1 MDVMSLSGLKWKSSI
16 MKLVTLHLLITLC
29 HCQTPPSPSLPAR
42 VTVPSPWQSLPLS
55 QADLGLLFTN
65 SSPFTSTQSLLLMP
79 PSGTA
84 SKPLLRA
91 SFGSYTITQVM
102 SEPIPPLTP
111 SLTASLLSKTVVK
124 EMEGDRG
131 ERYKVRVLFHM
142 RGDVNRGTCATLH
155 AFKQTEEQKASC
167 ITQPPFGLCVVTLTL
182 SNDWFEPIQNIKAN
196 LDQIFKRRHLSRNRS
211 RSRNRGKRHPYVP
224 GGLRG
229 QSDQI
234 QLYYSSFDVVSN
246 PKVGPPRCVEDV
258 LQLSERKLYY
268 IGPVG
273 LEDQQL
279 NKTRQSSECLNRQAE
294 EKLWLDSNVLIVYS
308 KGPVR
313 AGQPVRVSINLK
325 ANFSVES
332 LTIRLKVKK
341 GLLSIEVHPVTNSD
355 LWMVNV
361 ERTKGSKHDV
371 ISIISQ
377 STGTLP
383 DSTGNSA
390 LSQVSCLSFEA
401 LHRNFGI
408 AMAVTASWWVEY
420 TTRKFAVS
428 PHGTATSFFSF
439 TDREVVGI
447 APITESNTIINTA
460 ILTSQPVS
468 LPVIVLAVGL
478 DGKVSDVTT
487 AVKCHSANE
496 DIVKVSHDCS
506 VLFVDGSES
515 GRGSIC
521 VELEFSLG
529 MLSGSLC
536 LAVWAPVVPLR
547 VSLSDSV
554 LSPIKG
560 WSYYSEGGCEPV
572 YQRSTIQILAQFS
585 AQSAAQGQPTYM
597 LGSPDWFVDV
607 TELVRDWLR
616 IENPY
621 IATLDKQKHIIGLKP
636 GITSLHVI
644 SSQWDGVLGSANV
657 IVTSEPVT
665 PGDLSVQLVGGLG
678 LSINSSP
685 SHPSIVT
692 ATVNAHN
699 TLYNHGQEAS
709 ISVWIQFDDDTTIP
723 VHAFSGIPY
732 TLQLSSLAESVV
744 AVTSAPSQRILAQG
758 DGGGP
763 LVKAE
768 LLVST
773 CETTLNHIEPEVIQ
787 KGSEAKRLAK
797 GSGWIRVNLN
807 MDFWPMGSEETNFEM
822 HDVTDMFVNSNKDLY
837 DNFEDQQITVNAT
850 SDYDVGNDVFRRN
863 DLEQAVL
870 IPNHEEK
877 AVYLSPG
884 VEKERKEVK
893 TADRQV
899 EIGIGAVLSLLC
911 LSSLLFLMNCLP
923 CVLREQR
930 NRERREGNVKDTVE
944 EDEETGEEQA
954 EKVEGKQCSEV
965 VNGKGMRGKE
975 MTF

>member
-1 MDVMSLSGLKWKSSI
+1 M
-16 MKLVTLHLLITLC
+16 
-29 HCQTPPSPSLPAR
+29 
-42 VTVPSPWQSLPLS
+42 
-55 QADLGLLFTN
+55 
-65 SSPFTSTQSLLLMP
+65 
-79 PSGTA
+79 
-84 SKPLLRA
+84 
-91 SFGSYTITQVM
+91 M

-111 SLTASLLSKTVVK
+111 SLTASLLSKTIVR

-131 ERYKVRVLFHM
+131 EQFKVRVLFHM
-142 RGDVNRGTCATLH
+142 RGDVNRGTCVTLH

-167 ITQPPFGLCVVTLTL
+167 FTQPPFGLCVVTLTL

-196 LDQIFKRRHLSRNRS
+196 LDQIFKQRHLSRNRS
-211 RSRNRGKRHPYVP
+211 RSRNRERRHPYMP
-224 GGLRG
+224 RGPRG

-234 QLYYSSFDVVSN
+234 QLYYSSFGIVSN
-246 PKVGPPRCVEDV
+246 PKAGPPRCVEEV
-258 LQLSERKLYY
+258 LQQSERKLHY

-273 LEDQQL
+273 LEDQQI
-279 NKTRQSSECLNRQAE
+279 NKTEQSSKCLDKQVE

-313 AGQPVRVSINLK
+313 AGQPVRVSVNLR

-341 GLLSIEVHPVTNSD
+341 GLLSLEVHSVTNSD

-361 ERTKGSKHDV
+361 EKTTGSKHDV
-371 ISIISQ
+371 ISIISH
-377 STGTLP
+377 STGTHP
-383 DSTGNSA
+383 DNTGTSA

-401 LHRNFGI
+401 LHRNFGV
-408 AMAVTASWWVEY
+408 AMTVTASWWVEY
-420 TTRKFAVS
+420 STRKFAVS
-428 PHGTATSFFSF
+428 PHGPATSFFSF

-478 DGKVSDVTT
+478 DGKVSDVTK

-515 GRGSIC
+515 GRGRIC
-521 VELEFSLG
+521 VELEFFLG
-529 MLSGSLC
+529 MHSGSLC
-536 LAVWAPVVPLR
+536 LAVWAPIVPLR

-560 WSYYSEGGCEPV
+560 WSYYSESGCEPV

-621 IATLDKQKHIIGLKP
+621 IAALDKQKHLIGLKP
-636 GITSLHVI
+636 GITSLYVI

-723 VHAFSGIPY
+723 VYAFSGIPY
-732 TLQLSSLAESVV
+732 ILRISSLAESVV
-744 AVTSAPSQRILAQG
+744 AVTPAPSQRILAQG

-763 LVKAE
+763 LVNAE

-773 CETTLNHIEPEVIQ
+773 CEPTFNHVEPEVIQ
-787 KGSEAKRLAK
+787 TGSEAKRLSK

-807 MDFWPMGSEETNFEM
+807 MDFWPMRSEETNFEM
-822 HDVTDMFVNSNKDLY
+822 HDVANMFVDSNKDLY
-837 DNFEDQQITVNAT
+837 DNLEDQQNTINST
-850 SDYDVGNDVFRRN
+850 SVYDVDNDLFRRN

-870 IPNHEEK
+870 IPTHKES

-911 LSSLLFLMNCLP
+911 LSSLLFLVNCLP
-923 CVLREQR
+923 CALREQR
-930 NRERREGNVKDTVE
+930 HRESREGNVKDTVE
-944 EDEETGEEQA
+944 EDEETGEEQ
-954 EKVEGKQCSEV
+954 EQKVEGKQCEV
-965 VNGKGMRGKE
+965 VTG
-975 MTF
+975 

>member
-1 MDVMSLSGLKWKSSI
+1 MDVMSLSRLKWKSST
-16 MKLVTLHLLITLC
+16 MRLVILHLFIILS
-29 HCQTPPSPSLPAR
+29 HCQTPTTPSLPVR

-65 SSPFTSTQSLLLMP
+65 SSPFSSTQSLLLMP

-91 SFGSYTITQVM
+91 TFGSYTITQVM
-102 SEPIPPLTP
+102 TEDIPPLTP
-111 SLTASLLSKTVVK
+111 SLTASLLSKTIVK
-124 EMEGDRG
+124 EIEGERG
-131 ERYKVRVLFHM
+131 ERFEVRVLFHM
-142 RGDVNRGTCATLH
+142 RGDVNRGTCVTLH

-167 ITQPPFGLCVVTLTL
+167 ITQPPFGLCMVTLTL
-182 SNDWFEPIQNIKAN
+182 PNDWFEPNQNIKAN
-196 LDQIFKRRHLSRNRS
+196 LDQIFKQRHLSRNRS

-224 GGLRG
+224 GRLRA
-229 QSDQI
+229 QSDKI
-234 QLYYSSFDVVSN
+234 QLYYSSFVSS
-246 PKVGPPRCVEDV
+246 PKVGPPRCAEEV
-258 LQLSERKLYY
+258 LQQSDRKMYF

-273 LEDQQL
+273 LEDQEI
-279 NKTRQSSECLNRQAE
+279 NKTKQSAACLDRQVE
-294 EKLWLDSNVLIVYS
+294 EKFWLDSNVLIVYS

-313 AGQPVRVSINLK
+313 AGQPIRVSVNMR
-325 ANFSVES
+325 ANFSGES
-332 LTIRLKVKK
+332 LTIRLKMKK
-341 GLLSIEVHPVTNSD
+341 GLLSLEVHPATNSD

-361 ERTKGSKHDV
+361 ERTSGSKHDV
-371 ISIISQ
+371 ISITSQ
-377 STGTLP
+377 STGTHP
-383 DSTGNSA
+383 DSTGTSA

-401 LHRNFGI
+401 LHRNFGV
-408 AMAVTASWWVEY
+408 AMTVTASWWVEY
-420 TTRKFAVS
+420 STRKFAVS
-428 PHGTATSFFSF
+428 PHGAVTSFFSF
-439 TDREVVGI
+439 IDREVMGI

-468 LPVIVLAVGL
+468 LPVIVLAVGQ

-529 MLSGSLC
+529 TFSGSLC
-536 LAVWAPVVPLR
+536 LAVWVPVVPLR

-554 LSPIKG
+554 LSPING
-560 WSYYSEGGCEPV
+560 WNYYSESGCEPV
-572 YQRSTIQILAQFS
+572 YQRSAIRILAQFS
-585 AQSAAQGQPTYM
+585 AHSAAKGGQPTYM

-607 TELVRDWLR
+607 TELVQDWLR

-621 IATLDKQKHIIGLKP
+621 IAALDKQRNLIGLKP
-636 GITSLHVI
+636 GITSLYVI
-644 SSQWDGVLGSANV
+644 SNQWDGVLGRTNV

-678 LSINSSP
+678 LSVNSSP

-709 ISVWIQFDDDTTIP
+709 VSVWIQFDDDTALS
-723 VHAFSGIPY
+723 VSAFSGIPFA
-732 TLQLSSLAESVV
+732 LRLSSLAESVV
-744 AVTSAPSQRILAQG
+744 AVTPAPSQRILAQG

-773 CETTLNHIEPEVIQ
+773 CEPASNHVEMEA

-807 MDFWPMGSEETNFEM
+807 TDFWPMGSEENNFEM
-822 HDVTDMFVNSNKDLY
+822 HDVTDMLVDSNKDLY
-837 DNFEDQQITVNAT
+837 DNFENQQIMVNST
-850 SDYDVGNDVFRRN
+850 SEYDVGNDIFKSN
-863 DLEQAVL
+863 DLEHAVL
-870 IPNHEEK
+870 IPNHEESV
-877 AVYLSPG
+877 VYLSPG

-911 LSSLLFLMNCLP
+911 LSSLLFLVNCLP
-923 CVLREQR
+923 CALREQR
-930 NRERREGNVKDTVE
+930 NRGRREGNVKDTVE
-944 EDEETGEEQA
+944 EDEETEEQD
-954 EKVEGKQCSEV
+954 EKRVEGKQCSEV
-965 VNGKGMRGKE
+965 VLGNDDRRE
-975 MTF
+975 RQ

>member
-1 MDVMSLSGLKWKSSI
+1 MDVMCLSRLKWKSST
-16 MKLVTLHLLITLC
+16 MRLVILHLFIILS
-29 HCQTPPSPSLPAR
+29 HCQTPPSPSLPVR
-42 VTVPSPWQSLPLS
+42 VTVPSPWQSFTLS

-65 SSPFTSTQSLLLMP
+65 SSPFSSTQSLLLMP

-102 SEPIPPLTP
+102 TEAIPPLTP

-124 EMEGDRG
+124 DTKGGGG
-131 ERYKVRVLFHM
+131 ERFEVRVLFHM
-142 RGDVNRGTCATLH
+142 RGDANSGTCVILH
-155 AFKQTEEQKASC
+155 AFKQTEELKASC

-182 SNDWFEPIQNIKAN
+182 PNDWFEPNQNIKAN
-196 LDQIFKRRHLSRNRS
+196 LDQIFKQRHLGRNRP
-211 RSRNRGKRHPYVP
+211 RARNRGRRHPYVP
-224 GGLRG
+224 GRLRA

-234 QLYYSSFDVVSN
+234 QLYYSSFGIVSS
-246 PKVGPPRCVEDV
+246 PKVGPPRCVEEV
-258 LQLSERKLYY
+258 LQQSERKMYY

-273 LEDQQL
+273 HEDQET
-279 NKTRQSSECLNRQAE
+279 NKTKQSTACLDRQTE
-294 EKLWLDSNVLIVYS
+294 EQFWLDSNVLIVYS

-313 AGQPVRVSINLK
+313 AGQPIRVSVNLR
-325 ANFSVES
+325 ANFSGES
-332 LTIRLKVKK
+332 LTIRLKMKK
-341 GLLSIEVHPVTNSD
+341 GLLSLDVHPTTNSD

-361 ERTKGSKHDV
+361 EKTSGSKHDV
-371 ISIISQ
+371 ISITCH
-377 STGTLP
+377 STGTLS
-383 DSTGNSA
+383 DSTGTSA

-401 LHRNFGI
+401 LHRNFGV
-408 AMAVTASWWVEY
+408 AMTVTASWWVEY
-420 TTRKFAVS
+420 SKRKFAVS
-428 PHGTATSFFSF
+428 PHGAVTSFFSLI
-439 TDREVVGI
+439 DREVMGI

-468 LPVIVLAVGL
+468 LPVTVLAVGL

-529 MLSGSLC
+529 MFSGSLC
-536 LAVWAPVVPLR
+536 LSVWAPVVPLR

-554 LSPIKG
+554 LSPING
-560 WSYYSEGGCEPV
+560 WNYYSESGCEPV
-572 YQRSTIQILAQFS
+572 YQRSTIQILAQFI
-585 AQSAAQGQPTYM
+585 AQSAAQGGQPTYM

-607 TELVRDWLR
+607 TELVQDWLR

-621 IATLDKQKHIIGLKP
+621 IAALDKQKNLIGLKP
-636 GITSLHVI
+636 GITSLYVI
-644 SSQWDGVLGSANV
+644 SSQWDGVLGRANV

-709 ISVWIQFDDDTTIP
+709 VNVWIQFNDDTTIL
-723 VHAFSGIPY
+723 VSAFSGIPF
-732 TLQLSSLAESVV
+732 TLRLSSLAESVV
-744 AVTSAPSQRILAQG
+744 AVTPAPSQRILAQG

-768 LLVST
+768 LLVSP
-773 CETTLNHIEPEVIQ
+773 CEPASNHVEMEAIQ

-822 HDVTDMFVNSNKDLY
+822 HDVTDMLVDSNKDLY
-837 DNFEDQQITVNAT
+837 DNFEDQQIMVNST
-850 SDYDVGNDVFRRN
+850 SDYDVGNDIFKGN

-870 IPNHEEK
+870 IPNHEESV
-877 AVYLSPG
+877 VYLSPG

-911 LSSLLFLMNCLP
+911 LSSLLFLVNCLP
-923 CVLREQR
+923 CALREQR
-930 NRERREGNVKDTVE
+930 NRGRQEGNVKDTVE
-944 EDEETGEEQA
+944 DEEDTEEQ
-954 EKVEGKQCSEV
+954 EEIKVGVKQCSQV
-965 VNGKGMRGKE
+965 VTADDRGERK
-975 MTF
+975 

>member
-1 MDVMSLSGLKWKSSI
+1 MDVLSLAGLKRKSST
-16 MKLVTLHLLITLC
+16 MRLVTLHLFIILS
-29 HCQTPPSPSLPAR
+29 HCQTPSSPSLPVR

-91 SFGSYTITQVM
+91 TFGSYTITQVM
-102 SEPIPPLTP
+102 SEPVPPLTP
-111 SLTASLLSKTVVK
+111 SLTASLLSKTIVK
-124 EMEGDRG
+124 EEGDRG
-131 ERYKVRVLFHM
+131 ERFKVRVLFHM
-142 RGDVNRGTCATLH
+142 RGDANRGTCVTLH

-182 SNDWFEPIQNIKAN
+182 SNDWFEPIQNIKAS
-196 LDQIFKRRHLSRNRS
+196 LDQIFKQRHLSRNRS
-211 RSRNRGKRHPYVP
+211 RFRNRGKRHPHVP

-234 QLYYSSFDVVSN
+234 QLYYSSFGIVSN
-246 PKVGPPRCVEDV
+246 PKGGPPRCVDEV
-258 LQLSERKLYY
+258 LQQYERQLYY
-268 IGPVG
+268 IGPVRF
-273 LEDQQL
+273 EDQQI
-279 NKTRQSSECLNRQAE
+279 NKTEQSSTCLDRQAE

-313 AGQPVRVSINLK
+313 AGKPVRVSVNLR
-325 ANFSVES
+325 ANCSAES

-341 GLLSIEVHPVTNSD
+341 GLLSIEVHPVANSD

-361 ERTKGSKHDV
+361 ERTTGSKHEV

-383 DSTGNSA
+383 DSTGTSA

-401 LHRNFGI
+401 LQRNFGV
-408 AMAVTASWWVEY
+408 AMTVSASWWVEY
-420 TTRKFAVS
+420 STRKFAVS
-428 PHGTATSFFSF
+428 PDGTATSFFF
-439 TDREVVGI
+439 FADREVVGI

-487 AVKCHSANE
+487 AVRCHSANE
-496 DIVKVSHDCS
+496 DIVKVSQDCS
-506 VLFVDGSES
+506 VVFVDGSES

-529 MLSGSLC
+529 MHSGSLC
-536 LAVWAPVVPLR
+536 LSVWAPVVPLR
-547 VSLSDSV
+547 VFLSDSV

-560 WSYYSEGGCEPV
+560 WSHFSESRCEPV

-621 IATLDKQKHIIGLKP
+621 IAALDKQRHLIGLKS

-657 IVTSEPVT
+657 IVSSEPVT

-723 VHAFSGIPY
+723 VNAFSGIPY
-732 TLQLSSLAESVV
+732 TLHLSSLAESVV
-744 AVTSAPSQRILAQG
+744 AVTPAPHQRILAQG

-773 CETTLNHIEPEVIQ
+773 CEPTFNYVEPEVIQ
-787 KGSEAKRLAK
+787 KGGGAKRLAK

-807 MDFWPMGSEETNFEM
+807 MDFWPMGSEENNFEM
-822 HDVTDMFVNSNKDLY
+822 HDVTDMFVDSNTDLY
-837 DNFEDQQITVNAT
+837 DNFEDQQMTVNST
-850 SDYDVGNDVFRRN
+850 GDYDGNDVFRRN

-870 IPNHEEK
+870 IPNHEES

-911 LSSLLFLMNCLP
+911 LSSLLFLINCLP

-930 NRERREGNVKDTVE
+930 NRERQEENVKDSVE
-944 EDEETGEEQA
+944 EDEEIGEQQD
-954 EKVEGKQCSEV
+954 EKAEGKSCSEV
-965 VNGKGMRGKE
+965 VTEKNRGERK
-975 MTF
+975 

>member
-1 MDVMSLSGLKWKSSI
+1 MDVLSLSGLKWKSST
-16 MKLVTLHLLITLC
+16 MRLVTLQLFMIFS
-29 HCQTPPSPSLPAR
+29 HCQAPPSPSLPVR
-42 VTVPSPWQSLPLS
+42 VTVPSPWESLPLS

-65 SSPFTSTQSLLLMP
+65 SSPFTSTQSLLLIP

-91 SFGSYTITQVM
+91 AFGSYTITQVM

-111 SLTASLLSKTVVK
+111 SLTASLLSKTIVK
-124 EMEGDRG
+124 EKEGDRG
-131 ERYKVRVLFHM
+131 ERFKVQVLFHM
-142 RGDVNRGTCATLH
+142 RGDAKRGTCVTLH

-196 LDQIFKRRHLSRNRS
+196 LDQIFKQRHLSRNRS
-211 RSRNRGKRHPYVP
+211 RSRKRGRRHPYLP

-234 QLYYSSFDVVSN
+234 QLYYSSFGFVSN
-246 PKVGPPRCVEDV
+246 PKGGPPQCEEKV
-258 LQLSERKLYY
+258 LQQSERKLYY

-273 LEDQQL
+273 LEDQQI
-279 NKTRQSSECLNRQAE
+279 NKTEQSSACLDRQAE

-313 AGQPVRVSINLK
+313 AGQPVRVSVNLR

-341 GLLSIEVHPVTNSD
+341 GLLSLEVHPVTNSD
-355 LWMVNV
+355 LWIVNV
-361 ERTKGSKHDV
+361 ERTTGSKHDV
-371 ISIISQ
+371 ISIISH

-383 DSTGNSA
+383 DSTGTSV
-390 LSQVSCLSFEA
+390 LSQVSCLSFET
-401 LHRNFGI
+401 LHRNFGV
-408 AMAVTASWWVEY
+408 AMTVTASWWVEY
-420 TTRKFAVS
+420 STRKFTVS

-460 ILTSQPVS
+460 ILTSKPVP

-529 MLSGSLC
+529 MHSGSLC
-536 LAVWAPVVPLR
+536 LAVWAPVVPLH
-547 VSLSDSV
+547 VFLSDSV

-560 WSYYSEGGCEPV
+560 WSYFSESRCEPV

-621 IATLDKQKHIIGLKP
+621 IAALDKQKHLIGLKP
-636 GITSLHVI
+636 GITSLYVI
-644 SSQWDGVLGSANV
+644 SSQWDGVLGRANV
-657 IVTSEPVT
+657 IVSSEPVT

-692 ATVNAHN
+692 ARVNAHN

-723 VHAFSGIPY
+723 VYAFSGIPY
-732 TLQLSSLAESVV
+732 ILRISSLAESVA
-744 AVTSAPSQRILAQG
+744 AVTPAPSQRILAQG

-763 LVKAE
+763 LVNAE

-773 CETTLNHIEPEVIQ
+773 CEPTFNHVEPEVIQ
-787 KGSEAKRLAK
+787 KGSEAKRLSK

-822 HDVTDMFVNSNKDLY
+822 HDVTDMFVDSNNDLY
-837 DNFEDQQITVNAT
+837 VNLEDQQNTTINST
-850 SDYDVGNDVFRRN
+850 SVYVVDNDLFRRN

-870 IPNHEEK
+870 IPTHKES

-911 LSSLLFLMNCLP
+911 LSSLLFLVNCLP
-923 CVLREQR
+923 SALREQR
-930 NRERREGNVKDTVE
+930 HRESPEGNVKVTVE
-944 EDEETGEEQA
+944 EDEETGEEQE
-954 EKVEGKQCSEV
+954 EKVEGKQCEV
-965 VNGKGMRGKE
+965 VTG
-975 MTF
+975 

>member
-1 MDVMSLSGLKWKSSI
+1 MTKRA
-16 MKLVTLHLLITLC
+16 
-29 HCQTPPSPSLPAR
+29 HCQTPPSPSLPVR

-91 SFGSYTITQVM
+91 TFGSYTITQVM

-111 SLTASLLSKTVVK
+111 SLTASLLSKTIVK

-131 ERYKVRVLFHM
+131 EQYKVRVLFHM

-196 LDQIFKRRHLSRNRS
+196 LDQIFKQRHLSKNRF
-211 RSRNRGKRHPYVP
+211 RSRNRGKRHPYMP
-224 GGLRG
+224 GALRG
-229 QSDQI
+229 QSDKI
-234 QLYYSSFDVVSN
+234 QLYYSSFGIVSN
-246 PKVGPPRCVEDV
+246 PKVGPPQCVEEV
-258 LQLSERKLYY
+258 LQQSERKLYY

-273 LEDQQL
+273 LEDQQI
-279 NKTRQSSECLNRQAE
+279 NKTEESSECLNRQAE

-313 AGQPVRVSINLK
+313 AGQPVRVSVNLR

-341 GLLSIEVHPVTNSD
+341 GLLSLEVHPVTNTD

-361 ERTKGSKHDV
+361 ERTTGSKHDV
-371 ISIISQ
+371 ISIISH
-377 STGTLP
+377 STGTHP
-383 DSTGNSA
+383 DSTGTSA

-401 LHRNFGI
+401 LHRNFGV
-408 AMAVTASWWVEY
+408 AMTVTASWWVEY
-420 TTRKFAVS
+420 STRKFAVS

-468 LPVIVLAVGL
+468 LPVIVLAVGF

-529 MLSGSLC
+529 MFSGSLC

-560 WSYYSEGGCEPV
+560 WSYYSEGRCQPV
-572 YQRSTIQILAQFS
+572 FQRSTIQILAQFS

-616 IENPY
+616 IENSY
-621 IATLDKQKHIIGLKP
+621 IAALDKQKHIIGLKP

-665 PGDLSVQLVGGLG
+665 PGDLAVQLVGGLG

-685 SHPSIVT
+685 SHPAIVT

-709 ISVWIQFDDDTTIP
+709 ISVWIQFNDDTTIP

-732 TLQLSSLAESVV
+732 TLRLSSLAESVV
-744 AVTSAPSQRILAQG
+744 AVTPAPSQRILAQG

-773 CETTLNHIEPEVIQ
+773 CETTLNHVELEVIQ

-807 MDFWPMGSEETNFEM
+807 IDFWPMESEETNFEM
-822 HDVTDMFVNSNKDLY
+822 HDVTDMFVDSNKDLY
-837 DNFEDQQITVNAT
+837 DNFEDQQITVNST
-850 SDYDVGNDVFRRN
+850 SDYEVGNDVFRRN

-870 IPNHEEK
+870 IPNHKES

-911 LSSLLFLMNCLP
+911 LSSLLFLVNCLP

-930 NRERREGNVKDTVE
+930 NRERREGHVKNME
-944 EDEETGEEQA
+944 EDEETGGEQ
-954 EKVEGKQCSEV
+954 VEGKQCSEV
-965 VNGKGMRGKE
+965 VNGKGTRGKE

>member
-1 MDVMSLSGLKWKSSI
+1 MENSLLMILTALLLCGVQGIASLNDTNLTTPATPECPNSIISTTQPTPCPITIQNITFAFLLMVTWMSPCEDPLGTELAAYKA
-16 MKLVTLHLLITLC
+16 VTGILIFLILAVILIQFGRPTYKAIRKRFS
-29 HCQTPPSPSLPAR
+29 QKRQSRWVGPTQSEGKGPKTKTQKRDSPFL
-42 VTVPSPWQSLPLS
+42 
-55 QADLGLLFTN
+55 ADLGFLFTN
-65 SSPFTSTQSLLLMP
+65 SSPFTFTQSLLLMP

-91 SFGSYTITQVM
+91 TFGSYTITQVM

-111 SLTASLLSKTVVK
+111 SLTASLLSKTIVK
-124 EMEGDRG
+124 EIEGDRE

-182 SNDWFEPIQNIKAN
+182 SNNWFEPIQNIKAN
-196 LDQIFKRRHLSRNRS
+196 VDQIFKQRHLSRNRS
-211 RSRNRGKRHPYVP
+211 RSRTRGRRHPYVP

-229 QSDQI
+229 QSDKI
-234 QLYYSSFDVVSN
+234 QLYYSSFGIVSN
-246 PKVGPPRCVEDV
+246 PKVGPPRCVEEV
-258 LQLSERKLYY
+258 LQQSERKLYY

-273 LEDQQL
+273 LEDQQV
-279 NKTRQSSECLNRQAE
+279 NKTEQSSECLDRQVE

-313 AGQPVRVSINLK
+313 AGQPVRVSVNLR

-332 LTIRLKVKK
+332 LTIRFKVKK
-341 GLLSIEVHPVTNSD
+341 GLLSLMVHPVTNSD

-361 ERTKGSKHDV
+361 ERTTGSKHDV
-371 ISIISQ
+371 ISIISH
-377 STGTLP
+377 STGTHP
-383 DSTGNSA
+383 DSTGTNA

-408 AMAVTASWWVEY
+408 AMTVTATWWVEY
-420 TTRKFAVS
+420 STRKFAVS
-428 PHGTATSFFSF
+428 PHGAATSFFSF

-478 DGKVSDVTT
+478 DSKVSDVTT
-487 AVKCHSANE
+487 AVKCHSDNE
-496 DIVKVSHDCS
+496 DIVK
-506 VLFVDGSES
+506 
-515 GRGSIC
+515 
-521 VELEFSLG
+521 
-529 MLSGSLC
+529 
-536 LAVWAPVVPLR
+536 
-547 VSLSDSV
+547 
-554 LSPIKG
+554 
-560 WSYYSEGGCEPV
+560 
-572 YQRSTIQILAQFS
+572 
-585 AQSAAQGQPTYM
+585 
-597 LGSPDWFVDV
+597 
-607 TELVRDWLR
+607 
-616 IENPY
+616 
-621 IATLDKQKHIIGLKP
+621 
-636 GITSLHVI
+636 VI

-732 TLQLSSLAESVV
+732 TLRLSSLAESVV
-744 AVTSAPSQRILAQG
+744 AVTPPPSQRILAQG

-773 CETTLNHIEPEVIQ
+773 CVTTLNHVEPEVIQ
-787 KGSEAKRLAK
+787 KGSEAKKLAK

-807 MDFWPMGSEETNFEM
+807 MDFWPMGNEETNFEM
-822 HDVTDMFVNSNKDLY
+822 HDVTDIFVNSNKDLY
-837 DNFEDQQITVNAT
+837 DNFDEEQIMVNST

-863 DLEQAVL
+863 DLEHAVL
-870 IPNHEEK
+870 IPNHKEK

-911 LSSLLFLMNCLP
+911 LSSLLFLVNCLP
-923 CVLREQR
+923 CALREQR
-930 NRERREGNVKDTVE
+930 NRERREGHVKDTVE

-954 EKVEGKQCSEV
+954 EKAEGKQCSEV
-965 VNGKGMRGKE
+965 VNGKGQRGKE

>member
-1 MDVMSLSGLKWKSSI
+1 MR
-16 MKLVTLHLLITLC
+16 LVILHLFIILS
-29 HCQTPPSPSLPAR
+29 HCQTPTSPSLPVR
-42 VTVPSPWQSLPLS
+42 VTVPSPWQSFPLS

-65 SSPFTSTQSLLLMP
+65 SSPFSSTQSLLLMP

-91 SFGSYTITQVM
+91 TFGSYTITQVM
-102 SEPIPPLTP
+102 TEDIPPLTP
-111 SLTASLLSKTVVK
+111 SLTASLLSKTIVK
-124 EMEGDRG
+124 EIDGERG
-131 ERYKVRVLFHM
+131 ERFEVRVLFHV
-142 RGDVNRGTCATLH
+142 RGDVNRGTCVTLH

-167 ITQPPFGLCVVTLTL
+167 ITQPPFGLCMVSLTL
-182 SNDWFEPIQNIKAN
+182 PNDWFEPNQNIKAN
-196 LDQIFKRRHLSRNRS
+196 LDQIFKQRHLSRNRS
-211 RSRNRGKRHPYVP
+211 RSRNRGRRHPYVP
-224 GGLRG
+224 GRLRA
-229 QSDQI
+229 QSDKI
-234 QLYYSSFDVVSN
+234 QLYYSSFVSS
-246 PKVGPPRCVEDV
+246 PKVGPSRCAEEV
-258 LQLSERKLYY
+258 LQQSDRKMYF

-273 LEDQQL
+273 LEDQEI
-279 NKTRQSSECLNRQAE
+279 NKTKQSAACLDEQAE
-294 EKLWLDSNVLIVYS
+294 EKFWLDSNVLIVYS

-313 AGQPVRVSINLK
+313 VGQPIRVSVNLR
-325 ANFSVES
+325 ANFSGES
-332 LTIRLKVKK
+332 LTIRLKMKK
-341 GLLSIEVHPVTNSD
+341 GLLSSEVHPTTNSD

-361 ERTKGSKHDV
+361 ERTSGSKHDV
-371 ISIISQ
+371 ISITSQ
-377 STGTLP
+377 STGTHP
-383 DSTGNSA
+383 DSTGTSA

-401 LHRNFGI
+401 LHRNFGV
-408 AMAVTASWWVEY
+408 AMTVTASWWVEY
-420 TTRKFAVS
+420 STRKFAVS
-428 PHGTATSFFSF
+428 PHGAVTSFFSF
-439 TDREVVGI
+439 IDREVMGI

-468 LPVIVLAVGL
+468 LPVIVLAVGQ

-496 DIVKVSHDCS
+496 HIIKVSHDCS

-515 GRGSIC
+515 GRGSTC

-529 MLSGSLC
+529 TFSGSLC

-554 LSPIKG
+554 LSPING
-560 WSYYSEGGCEPV
+560 WNYFSESGCEPV
-572 YQRSTIQILAQFS
+572 YQRSAIRILAQFS
-585 AQSAAQGQPTYM
+585 AHSAAQGGQPTYM

-607 TELVRDWLR
+607 TELVQDWLR

-621 IATLDKQKHIIGLKP
+621 IAALDKQRHLIGLKP
-636 GITSLHVI
+636 GITSLYVI
-644 SSQWDGVLGSANV
+644 SSQWDGVLGRTNV

-678 LSINSSP
+678 LSVNSSP

-709 ISVWIQFDDDTTIP
+709 VSVWIQFDDDTALS
-723 VHAFSGIPY
+723 VSAFSGIPFA
-732 TLQLSSLAESVV
+732 LRLSSLAESVV
-744 AVTSAPSQRILAQG
+744 AVTPAPSQRVLAQG

-773 CETTLNHIEPEVIQ
+773 CEPASNHVEREE

-807 MDFWPMGSEETNFEM
+807 TDFWPMGSEENNFEM
-822 HDVTDMFVNSNKDLY
+822 HDVTDMLVDSNKDLY
-837 DNFEDQQITVNAT
+837 DDFEDQQMMVNST
-850 SDYDVGNDVFRRN
+850 SEYDVGNDIFKRN
-863 DLEQAVL
+863 DLEHAVL
-870 IPNHEEK
+870 IPNHEESV
-877 AVYLSPG
+877 VYLSPG

-911 LSSLLFLMNCLP
+911 LSSLLFLVNCLP
-923 CVLREQR
+923 CALREQR
-930 NRERREGNVKDTVE
+930 NRGRREGNAKDTVE
-944 EDEETGEEQA
+944 EDEETEEQ
-954 EKVEGKQCSEV
+954 EEIRVEGKQCSEV
-965 VNGKGMRGKE
+965 VLGNDDRRERK
-975 MTF
+975 